1 VLMALLSVHS
11 FFIRAFVAVVCEL
24 LNHSHR
30 GNGKLKI
37 ENLLMANGQRLTAN
51 SPSKNKGKTQPKR
64 QLMVCVNG

>member
-1 VLMALLSVHS
+1 MALLFVHS

-30 GNGKLKI
+30 GNGKWKI
-37 ENLLMANGQRLTAN
+37 ENGKFANGKWPTAN
-51 SPSKNKGKTQPKR
+51 SLSKNKGKTQPKR